1 MRIIEKKKKLRA
13 ILAALIILI
22 GKSLNWSK
30 ISSVIENHVLTCA
43 IRFFLFVFA
52 FFFPD
57 FVWLCY
63 FLRSSVET
71 LTSIPFGILFIYFL
85 LLKFLISIL
94 CSLLIL
100 RFSYLYTGFLNN
112 SNKNKKCGI
121 ILSVTN
127 LVNKHSQSETKIR
140 EGTKFRGK
148 INRGQFIYCFVY
160 IYIFIFFLVSFV
172 QSHLLIILL

>member
-22 GKSLNWSK
+22 GKRLNWSK

-52 FFFPD
+52 FFFQI
-57 FVWLCY
+57 LCDYAIFYEVLLKLWQAFPLVY
-63 FLRSSVET
+63 FL
-71 LTSIPFGILFIYFL
+71 FIL

-148 INRGQFIYCFVY
+148 INWGQFIYCFIY